1 MLVMAP
7 DRLMAV
13 LEELD
18 PEARALL
25 DLTVRRGLRD
35 EELAELLKTEPTEVA
50 RQRSAVLEQVAA
62 EVGSSRPEQLPEV
75 RTALAELPPEGW
87 GLRPETP
94 QAPPPP
100 GVAPD
105 RVRVSPRRILYA
117 LLPLLAVALIVAAL
131 LAAGAYHG
139 GDEDTGPAPAPAP
152 PQAQAGGLGLTP
164 LMGSA
169 ARGSARISGGRLE
182 LTASG
187 LRPRA
192 RYQVWLYSSIAD
204 AVPVA
209 SLRGPSGRVDAR
221 LPAGAA
227 RHRFLDVSLEPA
239 DGNRNHSGQ
248 SVLRVPLSKLR

>member
-1 MLVMAP
+1 MA
-7 DRLMAV
+7 A

-18 PEARALL
+18 PGARALL

-35 EELAELLKTEPTEVA
+35 EDLAELLKTEPTEVA
-50 RQRSAVLEQVAA
+50 RRRADALERVAA
-62 EVGSSRPEQLPEV
+62 EVGSSRPEELPEV

-87 GLRPETP
+87 GIRASGPRTP
-94 QAPPPP
+94 PTPIVPADP
-100 GVAPD
+100 
-105 RVRVSPRRILYA
+105 VRVSPRRILYA
-117 LLPLLAVALIVAAL
+117 LLPLVAVAVIVAAL

-139 GDEDTGPAPAPAP
+139 GDEGNGPAPAPAP
-152 PQAQAGGLGLTP
+152 PQARAGQAQLTP
-164 LMGSA
+164 LMGSP

-192 RYQVWLYSSIAD
+192 RYQVWLYDSIVD
-204 AVPVA
+204 AVPVG
-209 SLRGPSGRVDAR
+209 SLRGPSGRIDAR